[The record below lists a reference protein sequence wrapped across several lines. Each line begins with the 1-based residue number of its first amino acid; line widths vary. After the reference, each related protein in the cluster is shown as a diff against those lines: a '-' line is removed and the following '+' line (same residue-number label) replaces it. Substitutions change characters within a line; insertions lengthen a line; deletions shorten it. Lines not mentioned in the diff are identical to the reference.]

1 MTAKE
6 YLLQY
11 KVLSVRIENAERDID
26 EIREERNSISIVL
39 DGMPRGSAISD
50 KTAKLAVLLA
60 DMESE
65 LLELRTEA
73 WLKKLE
79 IIRTIDKLT
88 DPSEVRL
95 LHLRYLDNYTWEK
108 IAVTMNYTYQ
118 WVAGTLHSNALQS
131 VDKIINGGNN
141 GQIRNKM

>member
-141 GQIRNKM
+141 G

>member
-11 KVLSVRIENAERDID
+11 QLLIVRIENAERDID

-141 GQIRNKM
+141 G

>member
-1 MTAKE
+1 MNAKD

-11 KVLSVRIENAERDID
+11 KMLVVRIENAERDID

-60 DMESE
+60 DMEAE
-65 LLELRTEA
+65 LLDLRTEA

-79 IIRTIDKLT
+79 IIRTIDKLSN
-88 DPSEVRL
+88 PAEVKL
-95 LHLRYLDNYTWEK
+95 LHLRYLDNYTWKK

-131 VDKIINGGNN
+131 LDKIINGGNN
-141 GQIRNKM
+141 G

>member
-11 KVLSVRIENAERDID
+11 KVLAVRIENAERDID

-39 DGMPRGSAISD
+39 DGMPRGSSISD

-65 LLELRTEA
+65 LLDLRTEA
-73 WLKKLE
+73 WLKKME
-79 IIRTIDKLT
+79 IIRTIDKLSN
-88 DPSEVRL
+88 PAEVKL

-108 IAVTMNYTYQ
+108 IAVTLNYTYQ
-118 WVAGTLHSNALQS
+118 WVAGPLHGQALKS
-131 VDKIINGGNN
+131 IEKILEVENDK
-141 GQIRNKM
+141 Q

>member
-1 MTAKE
+1 MNAKE

-11 KVLSVRIENAERDID
+11 KMLVVRIENAERDID
-26 EIREERNSISIVL
+26 EIREERNSISIFL

-60 DMESE
+60 DMEAE
-65 LLELRTEA
+65 LLDLRTEA

-79 IIRTIDKLT
+79 IIRTIDKLSN
-88 DPSEVRL
+88 PAEVKL

-131 VDKIINGGNN
+131 LDKIINGGNN
-141 GQIRNKM
+141 G